1 MVKMY
6 LRCDKTPAVGMHL
19 HRVILYVTACITNPG
34 SCKGISFIL
43 QGVLGS
49 GRGLGHWLYG

>member
-19 HRVILYVTACITNPG
+19 HRVILYVTASIKNTG
-34 SCKGISFIL
+34 RFKGT
-43 QGVLGS
+43 
-49 GRGLGHWLYG
+49 